1 MVVVAMMRPLPALS
15 PSGRAQT
22 VVHRAVSL
30 VAALHETRGLEV
42 ARLQDLHC
50 LQRSPL
56 ELGGAGFPSEVGDC
70 GVLLVIGS

>member
-30 VAALHETRGLEV
+30 VEALHDAQGLEV

-50 LQRSPL
+50 LQ
-56 ELGGAGFPSEVGDC
+56 
-70 GVLLVIGS
+70 